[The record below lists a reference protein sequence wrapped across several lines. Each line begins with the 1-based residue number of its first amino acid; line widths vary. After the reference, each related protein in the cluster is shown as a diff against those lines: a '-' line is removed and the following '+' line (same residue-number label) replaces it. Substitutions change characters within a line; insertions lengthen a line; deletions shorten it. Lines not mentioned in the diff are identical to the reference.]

1 MFYIRHL
8 VKLRNPGQRATKSG
22 PTAPVAVL
30 REFHDRLAESGS
42 LPLGLAER
50 AVLDAR

>member
-1 MFYIRHL
+1 
-8 VKLRNPGQRATKSG
+8 
-22 PTAPVAVL
+22 VL

-50 AVLDAR
+50 AVLGAGT

>member
-1 MFYIRHL
+1 MAARG
-8 VKLRNPGQRATKSG
+8 VAG
-22 PTAPVAVL
+22 PASEAPIEVL

-50 AVLDAR
+50 AVCGDGPTP

>member
-1 MFYIRHL
+1 MRIRDRFL
-8 VKLRNPGQRATKSG
+8 ESRGLPAGSG

-30 REFHDRLAESGS
+30 SEFHDRLAESGS